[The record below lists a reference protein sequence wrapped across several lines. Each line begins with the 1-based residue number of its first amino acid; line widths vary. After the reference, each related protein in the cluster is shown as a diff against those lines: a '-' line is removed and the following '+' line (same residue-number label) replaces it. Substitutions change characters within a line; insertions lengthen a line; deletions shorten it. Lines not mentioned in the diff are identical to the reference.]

1 MNAHNI
7 RLEVELKDT
16 PGQLLMAL
24 EPIARFG
31 GNIRGIFHERERK
44 MGDTL
49 PVVFLFELEDLK
61 NLRHIKSAL
70 EEKGI
75 KVVKSLKDAEIF
87 KKIVL
92 LIGHVFATNI
102 LDTLD
107 RIMACGVRVREVSAM
122 INRPED
128 PSTVKLFIEANEQ
141 QKLDIAMNELEKI
154 CEEKDLVLI
163 KS

>member
-1 MNAHNI
+1 MGSYNI
-7 RLEVELKDT
+7 RLELELKDT

-31 GNIRGIFHERERK
+31 GNIRGIYHERERK
-44 MGDTL
+44 VVDSL

-61 NLRHIKSAL
+61 NLSRIKTAL
-70 EEKGI
+70 EDKGI
-75 KVVKSLKDAEIF
+75 KVIKFLKDAEIF

-102 LDTLD
+102 MDTLD
-107 RIMACGVRVREVSAM
+107 RIMACGVRVREVYAM

-128 PSTVKLFIEANEQ
+128 PSTVRLFIEADEQ
-141 QKLDIAMNELEKI
+141 KKLDITMEELEKI
-154 CEEKDLVLI
+154 CEEKNLMLI